1 MDSIKRYRDFGDF
14 LREKLP
20 CKVQKIS
27 INAGFSCPNRDGSK
41 GFGGCTYCNNQT
53 FNPAYCQ
60 PQKSITQQL
69 QEGVR
74 FFARKYPEM
83 QYIAY
88 FQAYTNTYDE
98 LPALIDRYE
107 EALACPGV
115 VGLIIGTRPDCMPD
129 ALLDYLASL
138 SREKFV
144 LIEYGLESTL
154 DRTLMRINRGHTQAD
169 SEDALLRTT
178 SRHLPVGV
186 HLILGL
192 PGESREEILHHADRI
207 SRLPIHTLK
216 LHQLQLI
223 CHTRMAQ
230 EYAQHPEQFHLYT
243 VDEYIELVIDFMERL
258 NPAIAIDRFTSQS
271 PKEWLIAPDWGLKN
285 YEFTAKLLKRMN
297 ERQTWQG
304 RLFTPPAQKAVA
316 FPDTKFPADS

>member
-74 FFARKYPEM
+74 FFARKYPDM

-129 ALLDYLASL
+129 ALLDYLTRL
-138 SREKFV
+138 SREKFI

-169 SEDALLRTT
+169 SEDTLLRTAA
-178 SRHLPVGV
+178 RHLPAGV

-207 SRLPIHTLK
+207 SQLPIHTLK

-223 CHTRMAQ
+223 RHTRMAQ
-230 EYAQHPEQFHLYT
+230 EHAQHPEQFHLYT

-258 NPAIAIDRFTSQS
+258 NPTIAIDRFTSQS

-304 RLFTPPAQKAVA
+304 RLFTPPDQKAA
-316 FPDTKFPADS
+316 TFPDTKFPADS